1 MNRVLSLIKMI
12 FLLVGLALLGV
23 AAWFYLDTAKFIRGS
38 QEAEGMVVELE
49 THGSSGERYY
59 HPVVEFTTPEGERVR
74 FVSSFGSRPPAY
86 DVGESVTVLYPEG
99 SPREAKIKSF
109 WSLWLGTV
117 IAGGLGV
124 LFFVI
129 GLVMAVVFGA
139 GRRHRRLVQTGVPV
153 EAVFR
158 EVEQNPYIQVN
169 RRHPWRVVM
178 AWTDPA
184 TGESHTFRS
193 ENLWQDPSDRL
204 DPTLVRV
211 FIERGNPR
219 KYYVDLSQA
228 LVRQD
233 GNRNGR

>member
-1 MNRVLSLIKMI
+1 MNRVLSLITYI
-12 FLLVGLALLGV
+12 FTLVGLILLGV
-23 AAWFYLDTAKFIRGS
+23 AAWMWWDTTKFVEQSR
-38 QEAEGMVVELE
+38 EAEGKVVDLE

-59 HPVVEFTTPEGERVR
+59 HPVVEFATPEGERYR

-86 DVGESVTVLYPEG
+86 DVGETVTVLYPQG

-109 WSLWLGTV
+109 GSLWLGTT
-117 IAGGLGV
+117 IAAGIGAIFLIIGTGLF
-124 LFFVI
+124 L
-129 GLVMAVVFGA
+129 LLGA
-139 GRRHRRLVQTGVPV
+139 GKRHRRLVQTGVPV

-158 EVEQNPYIQVN
+158 EVVQNRAIQVN
-169 RRHPWRVVM
+169 RVHPWRVVM
-178 AWTDPA
+178 AWTDPV
-184 TGESHTFRS
+184 TGKEHIFYS

-228 LVRQD
+228 LLRQE
-233 GNRNGR
+233 GKR